1 MNEAEKNIE
10 VKRIEITK
18 GITELALDCA
28 KEIEKNKSLEKEL
41 QEKEEEIKRLKN
53 NLISLGQIVKENKE
67 KWEYLSGRFV
77 QVNYCSDDQRTKCP
91 LYPIDCQGDNCKE
104 FVDLFTLLDKAI
116 DENGIK

>member
-1 MNEAEKNIE
+1 MTETEKNIE
-10 VKRIEITK
+10 IKRLKLTK
-18 GITELALDCA
+18 DITELALDCA
-28 KEIEKNKSLEKEL
+28 KEAERNGYLEKQL
-41 QEKEEEIKRLKN
+41 AEKDEEIARLKN
-53 NLISLGQIVKENKE
+53 NLISLGQIVKENKS

-104 FVDLFTLLDKAI
+104 FVDLFALLDKAI